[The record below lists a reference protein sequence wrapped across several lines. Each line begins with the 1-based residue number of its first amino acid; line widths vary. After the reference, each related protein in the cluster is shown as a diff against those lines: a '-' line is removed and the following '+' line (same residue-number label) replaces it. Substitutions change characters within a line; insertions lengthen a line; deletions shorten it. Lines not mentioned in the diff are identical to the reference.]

1 MDVCIRSRLTSGLA
15 VVGVGA
21 LVMAPVVT
29 GQTAHAPT
37 PAALFVVTLTAVT
50 QPLPAPRL
58 LALSTALAPVQ
69 QLVPPQ
75 PQNPLAQ
82 QVGFHI
88 EFVGDFL
95 STGAVLFA
103 REFATPGAL
112 LQDINSGTPAPVA
125 VSRALQT
132 FAQIELEAG
141 RELVGFAAE
150 YVTFQLNFFANLA
163 TMPVAAVSA
172 FATSFLAGLPPASAT
187 QQSAPQVR
195 VAVTST
201 DDVATTP
208 KTGIETTARVGDPH
222 TGTSSHKDTD
232 TEQPKKFRSPVV
244 ESKSTNSIRAKTRD
258 GDAHPVASDEADG
271 THKQSNAGTT
281 TSSTT
286 GGAGQADAGS
296 PHEPRHEHHGNTK
309 GGGDKGD

>member
-21 LVMAPVVT
+21 LVMAPVVA
-29 GQTAHAPT
+29 GPPAQAPI
-37 PAALFVVTLTAVT
+37 PAAPPTVTLTAVT
-50 QPLPAPRL
+50 QPLHALRL
-58 LALSTALAPVQ
+58 LAQPTALAPIQ
-69 QLVPPQ
+69 QLAPLQ
-75 PQNPLAQ
+75 PLNPLAQ

-88 EFVGDFL
+88 AFVGDFI

-103 REFATPGAL
+103 REFAIPGAL

-141 RELVGFAAE
+141 RELVGFAAQ

-163 TMPVAAVSA
+163 TMPLAAVSA
-172 FATSFLAGLPPASAT
+172 FAASASGGLEAVRAAT
-187 QQSAPQVR
+187 QSAPQVR
-195 VAVTST
+195 AAATST

-208 KTGIETTARVGDPH
+208 KTGVETTARVSDPQ

-232 TEQPKKFRSPVV
+232 TGQPKKFRSTVV
-244 ESKSTNSIRAKTRD
+244 ESKSTNSTTAKTRD
-258 GDAHPVASDEADG
+258 GDTHPVASDEADG
-271 THKQSNAGTT
+271 THKQ
-281 TSSTT
+281 
-286 GGAGQADAGS
+286 
-296 PHEPRHEHHGNTK
+296 HEPQRGHHGNSK
-309 GGGDKGD
+309 GNGDKGD

>member
-37 PAALFVVTLTAVT
+37 PAALPAVTLTAVT
-50 QPLPAPRL
+50 QPPQTLRL
-58 LALSTALAPVQ
+58 LAQPTALAPVQ
-69 QLVPPQ
+69 QLVPLQ

-88 EFVGDFL
+88 AFVGDFI
-95 STGAVLFA
+95 SSGAVLFA
-103 REFATPGAL
+103 REFAIPGAL
-112 LQDINSGTPAPVA
+112 LQDIQNGTPVPVA
-125 VSRALQT
+125 VGRALQT

-141 RELVGFAAE
+141 RELVGFAAQ

-163 TMPVAAVSA
+163 TMPLAAVSA
-172 FATSFLAGLPPASAT
+172 FATSASG
-187 QQSAPQVR
+187 SAPQVR
-195 VAVTST
+195 AAVTST

-208 KTGIETTARVGDPH
+208 KT
-222 TGTSSHKDTD
+222 SSHKDTV
-232 TEQPKKFRSPVV
+232 TEQPKKFRSTVV
-244 ESKSTNSIRAKTRD
+244 ESKSTNGTTAKTRD
-258 GDAHPVASDEADG
+258 GDSDAVASDEAGG
-271 THKQSNAGTT
+271 THKQSNAGST
-281 TSSTT
+281 TSSVT
-286 GGAGQADAGS
+286 GGAGPADAGNQ
-296 PHEPRHEHHGNTK
+296 HEPRHEHHGNAK